1 MLKRLI
7 LSALFAAVLAP
18 APSINAF
25 SDWIGVYAVID
36 KVVVEPGT
44 GAPER
49 IQIWGDF
56 ALAKTSDRNTYEAP
70 QRGYLY
76 LKIVPGK
83 EEVCRKEWA
92 DLKALAG
99 TGQVIGFGARN
110 NLVSNPE
117 TRPRV
122 RKASDKPADPDP
134 HMVGYGMVKMG
145 DRPGNYEPIR
155 ELKAL
160 TRPTGSK

>member
-1 MLKRLI
+1 MLKRFI
-7 LSALFAAVLAP
+7 LSALLAAVLAS

-56 ALAKTSDRNTYEAP
+56 ALAKTTDRNTYESP

-110 NLVSNPE
+110 AFMSNPSS
-117 TRPRV
+117 RPRI
-122 RKASDKPADPDP
+122 RKADEKVADPEP
-134 HMVGYGMVKMG
+134 YLVGYGMVKMG
-145 DRPGNYEPIR
+145 DRPSNYEPIR